1 MLRSF
6 IDRKCG
12 ATRSVIL
19 AILAAGVISFLVP
32 NGATNNTAG
41 AAVRSLP
48 YEVGITRCV
57 FVDSTRTVLNYAS
70 TPPSVIAHSRV
81 LATEIRYP
89 TSLSK
94 SNIVERVGAVPAMRS
109 GGFPVVVF
117 AHGFNVTPDTYAPLL
132 DAWVRRGFVVVAPI
146 FPDENPVQVARQ
158 GGSNAAYDLW
168 NEPVDI
174 VFVTRQVVVSNTSKS
189 KRCPLVKSLINPS
202 QIAVVGHSDGG
213 TVVGMLALSN
223 GKDPQ
228 GIPYPTLR
236 AALHFRGAI
245 VLSAK
250 EDGVSNYQ
258 SLSSTPSLLVVQ
270 SAADRCNA
278 PSGALT
284 LYRAVHQRRKWFL
297 ELLTAH
303 HLPPFD
309 GADVRAFNLTVG
321 VTTRFLHIAL
331 EGSIHS
337 PDLLAYGNSQPTLA
351 HLFHAGRGPV
361 FAATSSTFYC
371 GTN

>member
-1 MLRSF
+1 MGRSC
-6 IDRKCG
+6 IDQKCG
-12 ATRSVIL
+12 ATRIVL
-19 AILAAGVISFLVP
+19 AILLAGVISQLVT
-32 NGATNNTAG
+32 NATTNYSAG
-41 AAVRSLP
+41 AAVRSPP

-57 FVDSTRTVLNYAS
+57 FVDSTRSVLNYAS
-70 TPPSVIAHSRV
+70 TPPSVISHHRILV
-81 LATEIRYP
+81 TEIRYP
-89 TSLSK
+89 TSS
-94 SNIVERVGAVPAMRS
+94 STSTSAEQVGAVPAIRA

-117 AHGFNVTPDTYAPLL
+117 AHGFNTTPDLYAPLL
-132 DAWVRRGFVVVAPI
+132 DAWAQRGFVVVAPI

-168 NEPVDI
+168 NEPADL
-174 VFVTRQVVVSNTSKS
+174 VFVTRQVVASSTSKS
-189 KRCPLVKSLINPS
+189 KQCPLVRSLINPS
-202 QIAVVGHSDGG
+202 QIALAGHSDGG
-213 TVVGMLALSN
+213 TVVGMLALST

-228 GIPYPTLR
+228 GIAYPTLR
-236 AALHFRGAI
+236 ASLHFRGAI

-250 EDGVSNYQ
+250 EDGVSTYQ

-278 PSGALT
+278 PEGALT
-284 LYRAVHQRRKWFL
+284 LYRAMHQNRKWFL

-309 GADVRAFNLTVG
+309 GVDVRAFNVTVG
-321 VTTRFLHIAL
+321 VTTRFLQIAL
-331 EGSIHS
+331 EGSTHS
-337 PDLLAYGNSQPTLA
+337 PDLLTYGNSQATLA
-351 HLFHAGRGPV
+351 HMFHAGRGPV